1 MRTSALI
8 ALLLAPAPAF
18 AQGVAAR
25 CAPRVEATA
34 AVSPSVVARLTAAVS
49 TGAQVASGPCPTVR
63 FDVVD
68 HRLVMT
74 VVLDDGRQVAR
85 VLPSQNDALPTLVAL
100 LATPPI
106 PEVEAIDDGDA
117 APPPPAVAP
126 PPPPVVAL
134 VVASEATPV
143 LAAPPAVTP
152 AAPSHRALRLGLS
165 GGVGRVDHA
174 GLMRASLDV
183 ELLRDRWVLG
193 LRGSYDR
200 ARIDDHSAPGAAATL
215 SLRPRWTLGRFEFDA
230 GPALGARWIFGD
242 SSRGGL
248 TLRAGA
254 EASVA
259 VSLGSRWSVFARVD
273 GGAEFSMR
281 GETRTTRDGRQ
292 RRDDEAVFAWGAA
305 LGVRWEV
312 WR

>member
-1 MRTSALI
+1 MRPSTLI
-8 ALLLAPAPAF
+8 ALLLAPSPAF

-49 TGAQVASGPCPTVR
+49 TGAQVVSGPCPTVR
-63 FDVVD
+63 FDVID
-68 HRLVMT
+68 HRLVMA

-106 PEVEAIDDGDA
+106 PEVEELDTSPPVV
-117 APPPPAVAP
+117 PPPSP
-126 PPPPVVAL
+126 PVAL
-134 VVASEATPV
+134 VVARDVVPTVGAPIPV
-143 LAAPPAVTP
+143 GP
-152 AAPSHRALRLGLS
+152 AAPARWALRLGLS
-165 GGVGRVDHA
+165 GGMERVDHA
-174 GLMRASLDV
+174 GLMRASLDA
-183 ELLRDRWVLG
+183 ELLRERWVLG

-200 ARIDDHSAPGAAATL
+200 ERIDDRSASGAAATL

-230 GPALGARWIFGD
+230 GPALGARWVFDD
-242 SSRGGL
+242 SARGGL

-254 EASVA
+254 EAAVA
-259 VSLGSRWSVFARVD
+259 VSLWSRWSAFARVD
-273 GGAEFSMR
+273 GGAEFS
-281 GETRTTRDGRQ
+281 TREEPRVMRDGRQ
-292 RRDDEAVFAWGAA
+292 RRDDEAVFAWGASVG
-305 LGVRWEV
+305 LRWEV

>member
-1 MRTSALI
+1 MRSSALI

-18 AQGVAAR
+18 AQGAVAR

-34 AVSPSVVARLTAAVS
+34 AVSPTVVARLTAAVS
-49 TGAQVASGPCPTVR
+49 SGAQVASGPCPTVR
-63 FDVVD
+63 FDVVE

-106 PEVEAIDDGDA
+106 PEVEEIEDADPAPPTTPA
-117 APPPPAVAP
+117 APPSTPAVA
-126 PPPPVVAL
+126 L
-134 VVASEATPV
+134 VIASDATPV
-143 LAAPPAVTP
+143 LAAPPAITP
-152 AAPSHRALRLGLS
+152 TAPSRRTLRLGLS
-165 GGVGRVDHA
+165 GGIARADRS

-183 ELLRDRWVLG
+183 ELLRDRWVFG

-200 ARIDDHSAPGAAATL
+200 ERIEDHSASGAAAAL

-230 GPALGARWIFGD
+230 GPALSARWVFDD
-242 SSRGGL
+242 STSGGL
-248 TLRAGA
+248 KLRAGA

-259 VSLGSRWSVFARVD
+259 VSLWSRWSVFARVD
-273 GGAEFSMR
+273 GGAEFSLR
-281 GETRTTRDGRQ
+281 GETHTMRDGRQ
-292 RRDDEAVFAWGAA
+292 RHDDEAVFAWGAA
-305 LGVRWEV
+305 VGLRWEV